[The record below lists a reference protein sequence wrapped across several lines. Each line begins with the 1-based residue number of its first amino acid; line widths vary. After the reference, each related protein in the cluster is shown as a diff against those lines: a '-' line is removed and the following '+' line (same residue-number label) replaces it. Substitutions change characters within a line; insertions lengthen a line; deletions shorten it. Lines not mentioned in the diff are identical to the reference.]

1 MDGGGEGVGETAHP
15 PLPLNIDTLILK
27 PKKQLF
33 CWDERDTGRR
43 WWRGDMTTTITTNP
57 THHFCFYDYI
67 LDDLDNVAARR
78 PKTT

>member
-1 MDGGGEGVGETAHP
+1 MDGGGEGGGKQLILP
-15 PLPLNIDTLILK
+15 PLNIDTLILK

-33 CWDERDTGRR
+33 CWDERTRGGGGGEETWRR
-43 WWRGDMTTTITTNP
+43 LLLLILHTTSVS
-57 THHFCFYDYI
+57 DYI